1 MEGGPRQER
10 GACEQGLR
18 CCPEDVVEGLMG
30 KTYGR
35 IRKDALLQKK
45 VSDIAPSGR
54 WSLMHVAGLNDWL
67 QTSRGSNGM

>member
-1 MEGGPRQER
+1 M
-10 GACEQGLR
+10 
-18 CCPEDVVEGLMG
+18 EGLMG

-54 WSLMHVAGLNDWL
+54 WSLILFPMDVAGLNDWL
-67 QTSRGSNGM
+67 LTSRGSNGM